1 MHFATYQSRLET
13 DLSSNFA
20 TEHTHRPSLE
30 DLIEKSFQGIDAV
43 NEPRRQK
50 YNAPDFIVTKGKAQ
64 IGHIETK
71 AIDVDLNKI
80 ERSDQMKRYLKAF
93 DNLILTDYLEF
104 RWYVRGNH
112 RRTVRLADLEGKNKI
127 TATLYGAQQLEALL
141 SEFVNTRVP
150 IKSSKELATRMAFF
164 AKQMREVIM
173 SAYWDE
179 VKGLSERRPLNE
191 QLESFK
197 EVLIHDLTPLQFAD
211 LYAQTL
217 CYGLFA
223 ARIKIADANRAPN
236 SVDPSSGFFPV
247 TASIPDDDAPL
258 NRLNA
263 LYGLRSN
270 PLLRNLFGHFAI
282 TDTHPDVDWALRD
295 VENLLANAAF
305 DDIAREFGKNKRQS
319 DPVLHFY
326 ETFLNAYDLALK
338 EKRGIYYTPEP
349 VVGYIVRSVDH
360 ILKQDFKLEGLKDA
374 SKVSVTKGKR
384 TEEVHR
390 VQILDPAAGTG
401 TFLHSIINHIYD
413 SHKNNRGMWPGYV
426 KQHLLPRLHAF
437 ELLLA
442 PYVIAHLKIDFQLA
456 DLGYQLSNDER
467 LNIFLTNTLEE
478 PQTYEGSFGFMGPL
492 LREAREA
499 SRVKQAAPVMV
510 VLGNPPYSGHS
521 ANSGD
526 RVMWI
531 NQLMR
536 GKDIKT
542 GKKVG
547 SYFEVDGEPLNERN
561 PKWLNDDYVKFIRFA
576 QWRIEQTGHGVL
588 AFVTNHG
595 YLDNPTFRGMR
606 QSLMQTFDDIYIL
619 DMHGNARKKEVAP
632 DGSKDENVFD
642 IMQGVAIGIFVRRKQ
657 GTMTPTVKHA
667 HLWGERETAEEEAVS
682 DKYTWLA
689 ENDASTTSWT
699 ELKPQSPLYLFT
711 PQDTNL
717 AKEYE
722 KGWRVTDAM
731 PVNSVGIVTAR
742 DRLTIHFKKSSAW
755 RTVKDFA
762 ERPVEE
768 AREKYNLGSDA
779 RDWKVALAQ
788 KDLKI
793 SGMTEQKLTPILYR
807 PFDTRY
813 TYYTGTSRGFH
824 CMPRNEVMQ
833 HMILGKN
840 LGLIATKQTRDKWDV
855 LATDNPMGHKSLAA
869 YDINNLF
876 PLYLYPDPNKVN
888 YEPTDAPG
896 SRRPNLAPEFVTELT
911 QKLGLEFIPD
921 VKATSPKRSAL
932 KTFFITLTRS
942 FTPPATGNVTPT
954 FSSKTFPECR

>member
-1 MHFATYQSRLET
+1 MYFATYQSRLET
-13 DLSSNFA
+13 DLSSTFA
-20 TEHTHRPSLE
+20 TEHTHRASLE

-50 YNAPDFIVTKGKAQ
+50 YNAPDFIVTKGRAQ

-71 AIDVDLNKI
+71 AIGVDLNKI

-112 RRTVRLADLEGKNKI
+112 RRTVRLADLEGKSKI
-127 TATLYGAQQLEALL
+127 TATLYGEQQLGALL

-173 SAYWDE
+173 SAYTDE
-179 VKGLSERRPLNE
+179 VSGASERRPLSE

-197 EVLIHDLTPLQFAD
+197 KVLIHDLTPLQFAD

-223 ARIKIADANRAPN
+223 ARIKIVDANREPN
-236 SVDPSSGFFPV
+236 SVNPSSGFFPV

-374 SKVSVTKGKR
+374 SKVSITKGKK

-413 SHKNNRGMWPGYV
+413 SYKNNRGMWPGYV

-456 DLGYQLSNDER
+456 DLGYQLTNDER

-492 LREAREA
+492 LSEAREA

-547 SYFEVDGEPLNERN
+547 SYFEVDGEPLKERN

-619 DMHGNARKKEVAP
+619 DMHGNTRKKEVSP

-657 GTMTPTVKHA
+657 GTVAPTVKHA
-667 HLWGERETAEEEAVS
+667 HLWGERETAKDERAVS
-682 DKYTWLA
+682 DKYGWLA
-689 ENDASTTSWT
+689 ESDISTHPWT
-699 ELKPQSPLYLFT
+699 ELKPQSPFYLFT
-711 PQDTNL
+711 PQNNDL

-722 KGWRVTDAM
+722 QYPKITEIM
-731 PVNSVGIVTAR
+731 PINSVGIVTAR
-742 DRLTIHFKKSSAW
+742 DRLTIHFKEIDAW

-762 ERPVEE
+762 ERPVEK
-768 AREKYNLGSDA
+768 ARERSKY
-779 RDWKVALAQ
+779 
-788 KDLKI
+788 
-793 SGMTEQKLTPILYR
+793 
-807 PFDTRY
+807 
-813 TYYTGTSRGFH
+813 GTKRQ
-824 CMPRNEVMQ
+824 E
-833 HMILGKN
+833 
-840 LGLIATKQTRDKWDV
+840 
-855 LATDNPMGHKSLAA
+855 AA
-869 YDINNLF
+869 
-876 PLYLYPDPNKVN
+876 
-888 YEPTDAPG
+888 
-896 SRRPNLAPEFVTELT
+896 S
-911 QKLGLEFIPD
+911 
-921 VKATSPKRSAL
+921 
-932 KTFFITLTRS
+932 
-942 FTPPATGNVTPT
+942 
-954 FSSKTFPECR
+954 